1 MVLVLKESEVVIPME
16 SMVNPEVERK
26 RIQRE
31 IEAAQ
36 AEVAR
41 LEVRL
46 NDRAFLTKA
55 PPAIVDKGRQKL
67 YTLIDKLERLKRESL
82 DFKEE

>member
-16 SMVNPEVERK
+16 NMVNLEVERE
-26 RIQRE
+26 RIRRE
-31 IEAAQ
+31 IEATQ
-36 AEVAR
+36 VEVAR
-41 LEVRL
+41 LEARL

-55 PPAIVDKGRQKL
+55 PPAIVDKGRRKL
-67 YTLIDKLERLKRESL
+67 YNLIDKLERLKQKSL